1 MSPAIG
7 AIGRILVHKTLAI
20 LATDLRDLLLRH
32 LTLGRHPVSW
42 HWLSVAW
49 AHRGAVG
56 WVGIVSRVVSGRPIA
71 LLHRIS
77 AWHVAWHWLGHAAR
91 WSKCNLCLARQIRPA
106 FDLDN
111 GFETVF
117 YRRTASRRSAGRNT
131 YAERKSLSWTTAKVI
146 RSCHL
151 DVSGEQDVLSA
162 LSLLNPLIVRKRYP
176 DHLFVIFKHP
186 SLNSDP

>member
-7 AIGRILVHKTLAI
+7 AIGRVLVHEALAV

-32 LTLGRHPVSW
+32 LTLWRHPVSR
-42 HWLSVAW
+42 HGLTIS
-49 AHRGAVG
+49 RTPVG
-56 WVGIVSRVVSGRPIA
+56 WVGIVSRIVSGRAITLWYRIA
-71 LLHRIS
+71 WR
-77 AWHVAWHWLGHAAR
+77 HVALHGLWHATR

-117 YRRTASRRSAGRNT
+117 YRRTASSRSAGRNA

-146 RSCHL
+146 RTCHL
-151 DVSGEQDVLSA
+151 DVSGEKDVLSA

-186 SLNSDP
+186 SLNSNP